1 MPPRLVWFQELSELT
16 AVSSVVLTSTESQC
30 DDRRT
35 KIRFHTPFGLFR
47 CQLEDQVSSYY
58 GYCSR
63 NTVHKR
69 GALIAED
76 FESKDASRDRI
87 FFTLKLPS
95 VHSLAVET

>member
-1 MPPRLVWFQELSELT
+1 MTEEPKFDSTHRLDYLGVNWKIKYRRTT
-16 AVSSVVLTSTESQC
+16 AV
-30 DDRRT
+30 
-35 KIRFHTPFGLFR
+35 
-47 CQLEDQVSSYY
+47 Y
-58 GYCSR
+58 YCSR